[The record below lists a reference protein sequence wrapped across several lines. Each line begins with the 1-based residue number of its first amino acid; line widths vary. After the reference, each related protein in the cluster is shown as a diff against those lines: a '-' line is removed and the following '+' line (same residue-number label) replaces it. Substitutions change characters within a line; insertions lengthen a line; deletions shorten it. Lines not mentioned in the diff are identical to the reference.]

1 MLAKNDSVIAGVSGG
16 ADSVCLLFILRI
28 LQEETAFSLTAVHIH
43 HGIRGESADAD
54 EAFVQNLCEEAD
66 VPLLVFHEDVPGYA
80 KAHGLGEEE
89 AGRQVRRQVL
99 TQAADSI
106 GANKIALAHH
116 RNDNAETLLLNLCR
130 GTGPLGLSGMKPV
143 EGRWIRPLLC
153 VTRREIE
160 DWLDERGISYRV
172 DETNLEDTYTR
183 NRIRNHVLPY
193 LEANVNARSVEHM
206 TDTMEQMRQLDAYVE
221 EETDRYLRQCSR
233 RGGENLLIL
242 KEEYDRVPRALQSYV
257 LHRALCETAR
267 ARQDI
272 GAVHV
277 RALEDLM
284 ENQPGRR
291 ITLPYG
297 VSAARVYEGIELSP
311 AGGGAEEPPGGEA
324 CGATDEKGV
333 AEKSPAGAGE
343 TPAGGGSAPAE
354 ADGAPEG
361 LFRMRVFDRPDPL
374 PVFPTDPYTKWFD
387 YDIIKNAVKLRHRK
401 PGDFL
406 VIDQDGHTQKLKQF
420 FINEK
425 IPACQR
431 DQVWLAADGAQ
442 IMWVVGY
449 RQNQAYQITDRT
461 RRILEIV
468 YEKGEENG

>member
-1 MLAKNDSVIAGVSGG
+1 
-16 ADSVCLLFILRI
+16 
-28 LQEETAFSLTAVHIH
+28 
-43 HGIRGESADAD
+43 
-54 EAFVQNLCEEAD
+54 
-66 VPLLVFHEDVPGYA
+66 
-80 KAHGLGEEE
+80 
-89 AGRQVRRQVL
+89 
-99 TQAADSI
+99 
-106 GANKIALAHH
+106 
-116 RNDNAETLLLNLCR
+116 
-130 GTGPLGLSGMKPV
+130 MKPV

-206 TDTMEQMRQLDAYVE
+206 TDTMEQMRQLDAFVE

-233 RGGENLLIL
+233 RGGRDAGAADEAPGGAAGEAPAGADNGTLLIL

-257 LHRALCETAR
+257 LHRALCETAG

-277 RALEDLM
+277 QALEDLM

-297 VSAARVYEGIELSP
+297 VSAARVYEGIELSR
-311 AGGGAEEPPGGEA
+311 AGGEA
-324 CGATDEKGV
+324 CGPAANETDT
-333 AEKSPAGAGE
+333 EKSPAGVE
-343 TPAGGGSAPAE
+343 RIPAGGSAQAE

-361 LFRMRVFDRPDPL
+361 LFRMRIFDRPDPL

-387 YDIIKNAVKLRHRK
+387 YDIINNAVKLRHRR

-406 VIDQDGHTQKLKQF
+406 AIDRDGHTQKLKQF

-425 IPACQR
+425 IPAGQR
-431 DQVWLAADGAQ
+431 EEIWLAADGDQ

-449 RQNQAYQITDRT
+449 RQNQAYQVTDRT

-468 YEKGEENG
+468 YEKGEGNG